1 YLNAHLVVGSLIIT
15 RGGIM
20 VNIAGYE
27 VDFLSLAPAVLAL
40 LLSIYN
46 WFKMSRPANLYPNE
60 IINYGYIAS
69 DYQGG
74 VQLCIPLI
82 LHNEGANRGM
92 ITGVKIGFQFD
103 NEIKYI
109 DVLGKARLNEVDIN
123 QAFRFDWDKFEQD
136 GYRMIQPT
144 YPIIVEGLESTDV
157 TLIAQAT
164 FKENVI
170 PIDTQTE
177 CIVEIKFG
185 KNKSNLIKFP
195 FFLSKE
201 FAEVD
206 NRLMWYEPIQK

>member
-1 YLNAHLVVGSLIIT
+1 
-15 RGGIM
+15 M